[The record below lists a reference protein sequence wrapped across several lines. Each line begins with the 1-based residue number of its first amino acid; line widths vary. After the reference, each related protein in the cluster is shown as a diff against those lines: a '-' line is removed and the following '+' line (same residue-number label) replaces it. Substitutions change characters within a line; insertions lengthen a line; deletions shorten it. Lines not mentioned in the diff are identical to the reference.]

1 MPKVSIII
9 VTHNAIGII
18 KDCLNSVY
26 AQDFRDF
33 EVIVV
38 DNNSIDGTKE
48 FIRENFPQVSLVE
61 NRDNLGFC
69 QANNQGIKIS
79 QGDYILTLNS
89 DVGLE
94 KDFFTELI
102 KTVEKAPSDI
112 GMFGPKILRIDR
124 KKIDSTGI
132 ILTKARRFYNR
143 GAGETDSGQYDDKRD
158 IFGPCAAAAL
168 YKKEMLEQIKIR
180 DNSCA
185 IRDNSC
191 LEYFDNDFFFLVEDI
206 DLAWWANLAGWR
218 GYFVPEA
225 KCYHLGN
232 ISGMDKR
239 MRQYLSFR
247 NRYFMMVKNERL
259 SGFIKDLGYILA
271 YDTLRFFYLII
282 TNRLIYKAVF
292 EIIYLLPRM
301 FKKRN
306 FCLTR

>member
-9 VTHNAIGII
+9 VTHNARGIVEA
-18 KDCLNSVY
+18 CLNSVY
-26 AQDFRDF
+26 AQDFKDF

-38 DNNSIDGTKE
+38 DNNSEDRTE
-48 FIRENFPQVSLVE
+48 FIKENFPQVRLVE
-61 NRDNLGFC
+61 NKENLGFC
-69 QANNQGIKIS
+69 KANNQGITIS
-79 QGDYILTLNS
+79 QGDHILTLNS
-89 DVGLE
+89 DVVLE
-94 KDFFTELI
+94 KDFLTELI

-143 GAGETDSGQYDDKRD
+143 GTEEIDLGQYNDKRE

-180 DNSCA
+180 GNSIK
-185 IRDNSC
+185 IRGHSC
-191 LEYFDNDFFFLVEDI
+191 SEYFDNDFFFLVEDV
-206 DLAWWANLAGWR
+206 DLAWRANLMGWK

-232 ISGMDKR
+232 SSGMEKK

-247 NRYFMMVKNERL
+247 NRYFMMIKNERL
-259 SGFIKDLGYILA
+259 GIFFKNLLFILP
-271 YDTLRFFYLII
+271 YDILRFFNLII
-282 TNRLIYKAVF
+282 TNRLIPKAIF
-292 EIIYLLPRM
+292 EIIFLLGKI

-306 FCLTR
+306 FYLTG